1 MENADRLNNYLVLL
15 KIRQKAYYRNMLFAG
30 GLFLFAILATT
41 GTLLL
46 TEWNSRSVYLM
57 ALFDILF
64 TVSFVMAWARLE
76 ITKAHIE
83 LVNNLLIR
91 D

>member
-1 MENADRLNNYLVLL
+1 MQTTDRLNNYLVLL
-15 KIRQKAYYRNMLFAG
+15 KIRQKAYHRNVFITG
-30 GLFLFAILATT
+30 GLFLFAIFATT

-46 TEWNSRSVYLM
+46 TEWNSRSVFLM

-64 TVSFVMAWARLE
+64 SLSFVMAMVRLE

-83 LVNNLLIR
+83 WVNNFLIR